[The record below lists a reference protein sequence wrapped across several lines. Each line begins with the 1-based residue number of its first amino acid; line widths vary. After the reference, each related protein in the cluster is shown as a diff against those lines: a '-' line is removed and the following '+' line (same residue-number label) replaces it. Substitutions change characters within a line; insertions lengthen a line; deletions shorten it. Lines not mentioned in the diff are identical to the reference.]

1 MGKLKSMALFVRV
14 AELGSF
20 SAAARQQGIARS
32 IVTRQIAQLE
42 NGLGV
47 KLMTRSTRRL
57 TLTSAGSA
65 YLEKCREVLDLIE
78 SAETELAQE
87 HQTLRGAV
95 RISLPLSYGI
105 KRLAPLLLEFAERHP
120 EIRLEMD
127 YNDRR
132 VDLIEEGMDLA
143 IRITSRLA
151 NSDIVRKIGSVRLLT
166 VASPAYLSRHGEPHH
181 PVELLNHDCLSYTA
195 SGSFGVWK
203 FLVDGVPEA
212 FSVRARI
219 HSNNGDV
226 LTQAA
231 AQGLGITYQPDF
243 IVAESIAKG
252 QVKLI
257 LAQYPPP
264 ELDVYV
270 MLPSNRQIPY
280 RVRIL
285 IDFLAQRLGRN
296 LV

>member
-1 MGKLKSMALFVRV
+1 MDKLKSMSLFVRV

-42 NGLGV
+42 NALGV

-57 TLTSAGSA
+57 TLTSAGSG
-65 YLEKCREVLDLIE
+65 YLEKCREALDLIE

-87 HQTLRGAV
+87 HQNLRGAV

-151 NSDIVRKIGSVRLLT
+151 NSDIVRKIGNVRLLT

-181 PVELLNHDCLSYTA
+181 PKDLLNHDCLSYTA
-195 SGSFGVWK
+195 SGNFGVWK
-203 FLVDGVPEA
+203 FLVDGVPKA

-219 HSNNGDV
+219 HANNGDV
-226 LTQAA
+226 LTLAA

-243 IVAESIAKG
+243 IVTESIEKG

-285 IDFLAQRLGRN
+285 IDFLAQRLGQSP
-296 LV
+296 V

>member
-1 MGKLKSMALFVRV
+1 MDKLKSMSLFVRV

-42 NGLGV
+42 NALGV

-57 TLTSAGSA
+57 TLTSAGSG
-65 YLEKCREVLDLIE
+65 YLEKCREALDLIE

-87 HQTLRGAV
+87 HQNLRGAV

-120 EIRLEMD
+120 DIRLEMD

-143 IRITSRLA
+143 IRITSRLK

-181 PVELLNHDCLSYTA
+181 PKDLLNHDCLSYTA
-195 SGSFGVWK
+195 SGNFGVWK
-203 FLVDGVPEA
+203 FLVDGVPKT

-219 HSNNGDV
+219 HANNGDV

-243 IVAESIAKG
+243 IVTESIEKG

-285 IDFLAQRLGRN
+285 IDFLAQRLGRSP
-296 LV
+296 V